1 MARIRRVRYF
11 DKFKLKKM
19 ISFLSSDA
27 ISHYTSVF
35 MKFPFNTLHEILPL
49 RFKFMPETYV
59 LTENGEIL
67 GMITVSPTPGNP
79 FRLMITR
86 LFLEQNYYNAGK
98 QLIEFIVAKYGAKG
112 ASAFVASI
120 DESHGELLQLFI
132 EGCGFRHCSN
142 EQLWKM
148 SQFHFTKENTAFV
161 RPFKDSDSQ
170 SVAML
175 FNDSVITHF
184 KHSIEKKK
192 NEYQDP
198 LFQGLRNIYKLKYVI
213 EDEHTKTVKA
223 YFSIS
228 TTDNM
233 NYILDITTSPWYDCS
248 YEDIFAFTINQINK
262 RKKDFSLFVKLKKY
276 TVKAEMF
283 EEFLRQKGF
292 DCVQTHLI
300 LVKDFYKLIKEPE
313 SALKIVMFN
322 EASEKPVFK
331 M

>member
-1 MARIRRVRYF
+1 
-11 DKFKLKKM
+11 M

-35 MKFPFNTLHEILPL
+35 MNFPFNTLHEILPL
-49 RFKFMPETYV
+49 RLKFMAETYV
-59 LTENGEIL
+59 LTENDEIL

-79 FRLMITR
+79 FRWLITR

-98 QLIEFIVAKYGAKG
+98 QLIEFIIAKYGAKG
-112 ASAFVASI
+112 AGAFVAAV
-120 DESHGELLQLFI
+120 DESYGELFRLFI

-148 SQFHFTKENTAFV
+148 SEFHFTKENSTFI
-161 RPFKDSDSQ
+161 RPFKNSDAH
-170 SVAML
+170 SVAVL

-184 KHSIEKKK
+184 RHSIEKTK

-213 EDEHTKTVKA
+213 EDEAAKTIKA
-223 YFSIS
+223 YFSLS
-228 TTDNM
+228 TTDNT
-233 NYILDITTSPWYDCS
+233 NYILDITASPWHDCS
-248 YEDIFAFTINQINK
+248 YEDIFAFTVNQITK

-276 TVKAEMF
+276 TLKSEIF
-283 EEFLRQKGF
+283 EEILQKKGF
-292 DCVQTHLI
+292 SCIQTHLI

-322 EASEKPVFK
+322 EVSEKPVFK
-331 M
+331 I